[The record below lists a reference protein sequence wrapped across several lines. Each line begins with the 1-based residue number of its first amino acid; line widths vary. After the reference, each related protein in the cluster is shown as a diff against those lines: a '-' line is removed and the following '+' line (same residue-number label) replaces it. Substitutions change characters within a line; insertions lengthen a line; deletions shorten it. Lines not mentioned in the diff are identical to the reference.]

1 MLFTAYIA
9 IKCVER
15 KKKKETN
22 HLDKRFYKSYLPLL
36 NSEKI
41 KFLKILHGDLQILM
55 HQIIE
60 NILKNILTES
70 FFPPKIFLYF
80 YI

>member
-1 MLFTAYIA
+1 MCW
-9 IKCVER
+9 KE

-22 HLDKRFYKSYLPLL
+22 HLEKKFYKSYLPLL

-70 FFPPKIFLYF
+70 FFPQKIFLYF